1 MARSPCFCDES
12 MTNCS
17 DLNVTL
23 NKFIER
29 LPTNPICTDNF
40 THGSAHKP
48 REVALKREYIQFNPH
63 HYQQALAF
71 DVDRALAFEAW
82 EDANL
87 PRPTFIT
94 LSKNGNGHAHL
105 VYVLK
110 TPIATHDHARFQPV
124 RWAAAIERGFTRR
137 LGADSGYAGLL
148 TKNPLTHDTI
158 ATGALY
164 DLLDLDARLDYS
176 DKAPDFKRGVSQ
188 GLGRNVEMFDTVRF
202 EAYQEVSSFSDFDMF
217 QSWVLQRCESVNS
230 GFETPLPM
238 CEPRATA
245 RSVSKWT
252 YANQHNFGGK
262 YKNKGVMMLDMEE
275 LSLKERQ
282 LAGAEYAAKVKRD
295 ATLSKIQHAHTLLRR
310 LGKKPTQKAIA
321 AHTGLGIATVK
332 RHWKNIKKS

>member
-1 MARSPCFCDES
+1 

-17 DLNVTL
+17 DLSVTL
-23 NKFIER
+23 NNFIER
-29 LPTNPICTDNF
+29 LPTFPLCTDSF
-40 THGSAHKP
+40 TNGSAHKP
-48 REVALKREYIQFNPH
+48 REVALKRDYIQFNPH

-71 DVDRALAFEAW
+71 DVDREYAFEAW

-87 PRPTFIT
+87 PRPSFIT

-105 VYVLK
+105 VYVFK
-110 TPIATHDHARFQPV
+110 TPIATHDHARFQPM

-137 LGADSGYAGLL
+137 LGADRGYAGLL

-176 DKAPDFKRGVSQ
+176 DKAPDYKRGVSQ

-202 EAYQEVSSFSDFDMF
+202 DAYREVSSFNSFDAF
-217 QSWVLQRCESVNS
+217 NNWVIQRCESVNS

-245 RSVSKWT
+245 KSVACWT
-252 YANQHNFGGK
+252 YKNRHKVGGH
-262 YKNKGVMMLDMEE
+262 YKNKGAMMLDMVDDMD
-275 LSLKERQ
+275 LKERQ
-282 LAGAEYAAKVKRD
+282 QAGAEYTNKVQRERTQSAIQQAYTLIAK
-295 ATLSKIQHAHTLLRR
+295 
-310 LGKKPTQKAIA
+310 LGKKPTQNAIA
-321 AHTGLGIATVK
+321 EHTGLSLRTVK
-332 RHWKNIKKS
+332 TYWKNIKK

>member
-1 MARSPCFCDES
+1 

-23 NKFIER
+23 NNFIER
-29 LPTNPICTDNF
+29 LPTFPLCTDSFAN
-40 THGSAHKP
+40 GSAHKP
-48 REVALKREYIQFNPH
+48 RGVALKREYIQFNPH

-71 DVDRALAFEAW
+71 DVDREYAFEAW

-87 PRPTFIT
+87 PRPSFIT
-94 LSKNGNGHAHL
+94 LSKNDNGHAHL

-110 TPIATHDHARFQPV
+110 TPIATHDHARFKPV
-124 RWAAAIERGFTRR
+124 RFAAAIERAFTRR
-137 LGADSGYAGLL
+137 LGADRGYAGLL

-176 DKAPDFKRGVSQ
+176 DKAPDYKRGISQ
-188 GLGRNVEMFDTVRF
+188 GLGRNVEMFDVVRF
-202 EAYQEVSSFSDFDMF
+202 EAYQEVSSFNSFDTF
-217 QSWVLQRCESVNS
+217 QSWVAQRCESVNN

-262 YKNKGVMMLDMEE
+262 YKNKGVMMLDMMEE
-275 LSLKERQ
+275 LSLREREQ
-282 LAGAEYAAKVKRD
+282 AGA
-295 ATLSKIQHAHTLLRR
+295 AHTAKIKQERSRSAIQQAYTLIAKI
-310 LGKKPTQKAIA
+310 GKKPTQKAIA
-321 AHTGLGIATVK
+321 EHTGLSLRTVK
-332 RHWKNIKKS
+332 TYWKNIKKK